1 VDLAALI
8 GDLRVQYIT
17 YAINLNGVQHV
28 DPAGNRTP
36 TDALFVCTPIPTAA
50 PDDPRRRQPDISRAK
65 EVLSWEPKWPL
76 EEGLNRT
83 IAQ

>member
-1 VDLAALI
+1 MLTLPEIV
-8 GDLRVQYIT
+8 LRLTHSSSAHQFQP
-17 YAINLNGVQHV
+17 L
-28 DPAGNRTP
+28 PP
-36 TDALFVCTPIPTAA
+36 DA
-50 PDDPRRRQPDISRAK
+50 PRRRQPDISRAK